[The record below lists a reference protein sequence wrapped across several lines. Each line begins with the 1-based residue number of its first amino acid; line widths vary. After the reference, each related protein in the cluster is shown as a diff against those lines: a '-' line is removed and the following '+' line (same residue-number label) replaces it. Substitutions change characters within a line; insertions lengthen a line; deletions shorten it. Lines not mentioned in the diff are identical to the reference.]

1 MSAPPGIDPAWW
13 AANTTTLSQ
22 SSQQAADEWAKGDQ
36 SAALGRFE
44 VIVKNSNTLI
54 TKVNKAFGLRIPM
67 SKTAA

>member
-1 MSAPPGIDPAWW
+1 M
-13 AANTTTLSQ
+13 SQ
-22 SSQQAADEWAKGDQ
+22 SSQQAADKWAKGDQ

-54 TKVNKAFGLRIPM
+54 TKVNKDFGLRIPM

>member
-1 MSAPPGIDPAWW
+1 MPAPPGIDPAWW
-13 AANTTTLSQ
+13 AASSPTLSQ

-44 VIVKNSNTLI
+44 VIVKNSNALI
-54 TKVNKAFGLRIPM
+54 TKVNKAFGLRIPT